1 MSIELTCLGL
11 AVALGLV
18 HLFWA
23 AAAARAQQGYRWAG
37 GPRDEPRPVT
47 GRAARLDRAF
57 RNYRE
62 TFPLFAA
69 AVLAAEV
76 ADRTGAL
83 TMLGSGL
90 YVSGRAA
97 FLPLYAYPVGRART
111 LAFFVGVSGLT
122 LVLLGLFLP

>member
-1 MSIELTCLGL
+1 MSIELHLLGA
-11 AVALGLV
+11 AVVLGLV

-23 AAAARAQQGYRWAG
+23 AGAARAQQGYAWAG

-69 AVLAAEV
+69 AVLAAEA
-76 ADRTGAL
+76 ADRTGTL
-83 TMLGSGL
+83 TAVGAGL
-90 YVSGRAA
+90 YVAARAA
-97 FLPLYAYPVGRART
+97 FLPLYAFHLGLARS
-111 LAFFVGVSGLT
+111 LAWFVGMA
-122 LVLLGLFLP
+122 GLFAVVLGFFIP

>member
-1 MSIELTCLGL
+1 MSTELSLLGA
-11 AVALGLV
+11 AVVLGLV

-23 AAAARAQQGYRWAG
+23 AGAARSQQGYAWAG

-47 GRAARLDRAF
+47 RRAARLERAF

-83 TMLGSGL
+83 TAWGTWLFVGA
-90 YVSGRAA
+90 RAA
-97 FLPLYAYPVGRART
+97 YLPLYAFHLGPARSV
-111 LAFFVGVSGLT
+111 AWFVGIGGL
-122 LVLLGLFLP
+122 LAVMAALFV

>member
-1 MSIELTCLGL
+1 MSIELYLLGA
-11 AVALGLV
+11 AVVLGLV

-23 AAAARAQQGYRWAG
+23 AGAARAQQGYAWAG

-69 AVLAAEV
+69 ALLAAVV
-76 ADRTGAL
+76 ADKTGAL
-83 TMLGSGL
+83 TLWGAWLFVGA
-90 YVSGRAA
+90 RAA
-97 FLPLYAYPVGRART
+97 YLPLYAYH
-111 LAFFVGVSGLT
+111 
-122 LVLLGLFLP
+122 LGLARSLAWFISIGGLLAVTGAIFL

>member
-1 MSIELTCLGL
+1 MITELQLLGA
-11 AVALGLV
+11 AVVLGLV

-23 AAAARAQQGYRWAG
+23 AGAARAQQGYAWAG

-69 AVLAAEV
+69 ALLAAGV
-76 ADRTGAL
+76 ADQTGSLTLWGAWLFVGARTA
-83 TMLGSGL
+83 
-90 YVSGRAA
+90 Y
-97 FLPLYAYPVGRART
+97 LPLYAFHLGPARS
-111 LAFFVGVSGLT
+111 LAWFVSMGGLLAVT
-122 LVLLGLFLP
+122 AALFV